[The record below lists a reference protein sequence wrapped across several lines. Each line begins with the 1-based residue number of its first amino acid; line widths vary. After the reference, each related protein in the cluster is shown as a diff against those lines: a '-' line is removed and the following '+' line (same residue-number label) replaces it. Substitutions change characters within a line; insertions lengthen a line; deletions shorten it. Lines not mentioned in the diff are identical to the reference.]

1 MNVLLDTH
9 AFLWFVQDDPRL
21 SHAARALIESGETRP
36 FLSIAS
42 LWEIAIKM
50 SLGKLELTQ
59 PYEEF
64 IPQQLAA
71 NGIGILNIT
80 IEHTAAV
87 ASLPFHSRDPF
98 DRLMVA
104 QAMVESDRAVT
115 INQRVRSFD
124 ILMMPIPLL
133 THMMLNGYGN

>member
-1 MNVLLDTH
+1 
-9 AFLWFVQDDPRL
+9 
-21 SHAARALIESGETRP
+21 
-36 FLSIAS
+36 
-42 LWEIAIKM
+42 M

-98 DRLMVA
+98 DRLLVVQSKIEEMTLVSA
-104 QAMVESDRAVT
+104 DSA
-115 INQRVRSFD
+115 FD
-124 ILMMPIPLL
+124 I
-133 THMMLNGYGN
+133 YDVKRVW

>member
-9 AFLWFVQDDPRL
+9 AFLWFVQDDLKL
-21 SHAARALIESGETRP
+21 SNAARALIESGETRP

-98 DRLMVA
+98 DRLLVVQSKIEEMTLVSA
-104 QAMVESDRAVT
+104 DSA
-115 INQRVRSFD
+115 FD
-124 ILMMPIPLL
+124 I
-133 THMMLNGYGN
+133 YDVKRVW

>member
-9 AFLWFVQDDPRL
+9 AFLWFVQDDLKL
-21 SHAARALIESGETRP
+21 SNAARALIESGETRP

-98 DRLMVA
+98 DRLLVVQSKIEEMTLVSA
-104 QAMVESDRAVT
+104 DPAFDTYDVK
-115 INQRVRSFD
+115 RVW
-124 ILMMPIPLL
+124 
-133 THMMLNGYGN
+133 